1 MLGNSYGQWPY
12 HIGSAQGLL
21 EPYLR
26 LGSEY
31 PVPHGERRQ
40 EDDNENDYHW
50 EDAVAPGLLKEAT
63 ALLEMFEEED
73 GRVPKRGKTRHWIK
87 QKEEKGYFTNIV
99 SVEFQFII

>member
-1 MLGNSYGQWPY
+1 
-12 HIGSAQGLL
+12 
-21 EPYLR
+21 
-26 LGSEY
+26 
-31 PVPHGERRQ
+31 
-40 EDDNENDYHW
+40 
-50 EDAVAPGLLKEAT
+50 LKEAT